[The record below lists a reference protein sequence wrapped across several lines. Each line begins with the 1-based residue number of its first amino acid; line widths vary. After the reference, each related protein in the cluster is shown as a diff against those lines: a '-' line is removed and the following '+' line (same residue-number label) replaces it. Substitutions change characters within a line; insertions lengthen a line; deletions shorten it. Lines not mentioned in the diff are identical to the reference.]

1 MAFYL
6 GNQKNYFLRR
16 ELIVVKQKDVLG
28 MLINKKPFQASN
40 IFATVNERGEYVVYS
55 YQTVILTIKED
66 GTVSYFDEAFY
77 SATTSKLQ
85 NKIRKA
91 FHL

>member
-1 MAFYL
+1 MIKHDA
-6 GNQKNYFLRR
+6 
-16 ELIVVKQKDVLG
+16 ILG
-28 MLINKKPFQASN
+28 MLSNKEPFQASN
-40 IFATVNERGEYVVYS
+40 VFATTNERGEYVVYS
-55 YQTVILTIKED
+55 YQTVILTVKED
-66 GTVSYFDEAFY
+66 GTISYFDEDFY

>member
-1 MAFYL
+1 MIT
-6 GNQKNYFLRR
+6 QR
-16 ELIVVKQKDVLG
+16 EVLG
-28 MLINKKPFQASN
+28 MLTDKKPFQASN
-40 IFATVNERGEYVVYS
+40 IFATYNERGEYVAYS
-55 YQTVILTIKED
+55 YQTVILTVKED
-66 GTVSYFDEAFY
+66 GTIAYFDEAFY

>member
-1 MAFYL
+1 M
-6 GNQKNYFLRR
+6 
-16 ELIVVKQKDVLG
+16 VKQKDVLG
-28 MLINKKPFQASN
+28 MLLNKKPFQASN
-40 IFATVNERGEYVVYS
+40 IFATVNERNEYIVYS
-55 YQTVILTIKED
+55 YQTIILTVKED
-66 GTVSYFDEAFY
+66 GTVSYFDEDFY

>member
-1 MAFYL
+1 MIT
-6 GNQKNYFLRR
+6 QK
-16 ELIVVKQKDVLG
+16 EVLG
-28 MLINKKPFQASN
+28 MLTNKEPFMASN
-40 IFATVNERGEYVVYS
+40 ICATINERKEYVVYS
-55 YQTVILTIKED
+55 YQTVILTVKED
-66 GTVSYFDEAFY
+66 GTISYFDEGFY

>member
-1 MAFYL
+1 M
-6 GNQKNYFLRR
+6 
-16 ELIVVKQKDVLG
+16 VKQSEVLE
-28 MLINKKPFQASN
+28 MLLNKKPFQSSN
-40 IFATVNERGEYVVYS
+40 VFATINERGEYIVYS
-55 YQTVILTIKED
+55 YQTIILTVKED
-66 GTVSYFDEAFY
+66 GTVIYFDEDFY

>member
-1 MAFYL
+1 M
-6 GNQKNYFLRR
+6 
-16 ELIVVKQKDVLG
+16 IKQKDVLG
-28 MLINKKPFQASN
+28 TLLNKKPFQASN
-40 IFATVNERGEYVVYS
+40 VFATINERNEYVVYS
-55 YQTVILTIKED
+55 YQTAILTVKED
-66 GTVSYFDEAFY
+66 GTVSYFDEGFY

>member
-1 MAFYL
+1 M
-6 GNQKNYFLRR
+6 
-16 ELIVVKQKDVLG
+16 VKQNKVLE
-28 MLINKKPFQASN
+28 MLTDKKPFQASN
-40 IFATVNERGEYVVYS
+40 IFATINERGEYVVYS
-55 YQTVILTIKED
+55 YQTVILTVKED
-66 GTVSYFDEAFY
+66 GTISYFDEGFY

>member
-1 MAFYL
+1 MI
-6 GNQKNYFLRR
+6 NQK
-16 ELIVVKQKDVLG
+16 EIVSYLT
-28 MLINKKPFQASN
+28 NKKPFQASN
-40 IFATVNERGEYVVYS
+40 IFATINERGEYVVYS

-66 GTVSYFDEAFY
+66 DTVIYFDEAFY

>member
-1 MAFYL
+1 M
-6 GNQKNYFLRR
+6 
-16 ELIVVKQKDVLG
+16 IKQNEVLG
-28 MLINKKPFQASN
+28 MLTDKKPFQASN
-40 IFATVNERGEYVVYS
+40 IFATINERGEYVVYS

-66 GTVSYFDEAFY
+66 GTVSYFDVRFY

>member
-1 MAFYL
+1 M
-6 GNQKNYFLRR
+6 
-16 ELIVVKQKDVLG
+16 VKQKDILG
-28 MLINKKPFQASN
+28 MLLNKKPFMASN
-40 IFATVNERGEYVVYS
+40 VFATVNERNEYVVYS
-55 YQTVILTIKED
+55 YQTVILTVKED

>member
-1 MAFYL
+1 MLAL
-6 GNQKNYFLRR
+6 ALSQKLLNK
-16 ELIVVKQKDVLG
+16 EETIVITQKEVLG
-28 MLINKKPFQASN
+28 MLLNKKPFQASN
-40 IFATVNERGEYVVYS
+40 IFATINERSEYVVYS
-55 YQTVILTIKED
+55 YQTVILTVKED

-77 SATTSKLQ
+77 SATTSRLQ

>member
-1 MAFYL
+1 M
-6 GNQKNYFLRR
+6 
-16 ELIVVKQKDVLG
+16 IKQKDVLG
-28 MLINKKPFQASN
+28 ALLNKKPFQASN
-40 IFATVNERGEYVVYS
+40 IFATINERKEYVVYS

-66 GTVSYFDEAFY
+66 GTVSYFDGAFY

>member
-1 MAFYL
+1 MVT
-6 GNQKNYFLRR
+6 QR
-16 ELIVVKQKDVLG
+16 EVLG
-28 MLINKKPFQASN
+28 KLTNKEPFMASN
-40 IFATVNERGEYVVYS
+40 IFATINERNEYVVYS
-55 YQTVILTIKED
+55 YQTVILTVKEN
-66 GTVSYFDEAFY
+66 GTVAYFDGDFY

>member
-1 MAFYL
+1 M
-6 GNQKNYFLRR
+6 
-16 ELIVVKQKDVLG
+16 VKQKDVLE
-28 MLINKKPFQASN
+28 MLLNKKQFQASN
-40 IFATVNERGEYVVYS
+40 IFATTNERGEYVVYS

-66 GTVSYFDEAFY
+66 GTVSYFDNSY
-77 SATTSKLQ
+77 HSRTTSKLQ